1 MNFIKPTE
9 LFKISVPGNST
20 CLSIYANSSKE
31 MAQVLGD
38 AKRLAFQDLSATE
51 VAALF
56 LPITTYLRNNREW
69 TKPMAFFV
77 TKGFAGMLVLPF
89 KTKNLS
95 VVALSFHVKPILKWL
110 QRERPYYLLH
120 LKDDRASLYKGTMSE
135 LQSVKDFMHVALS
148 DIDGIYHDLDST
160 LYNLLQREQ
169 HPLMLAGNPRLV
181 STFKEMSQNRLIV
194 EQTMKWVDEYESV
207 DNLHKKSIELL
218 EPFLHRQE
226 SQYIKQYWNAKL
238 RHRTSS
244 NLNEIVDLAIKGG
257 IKHLFINEKMNVWGR
272 INYRTGEFTYHPRQV
287 DSKDDDILDD
297 IAELV
302 LFHRGIVTVLPPE
315 RMPDSQAAV
324 AVLRAKNE
332 YLPKRSIRR
341 EAKVQT
347 ENLLGA

>member
-31 MAQVLGD
+31 MAQLLGD
-38 AKRLAFQDLSATE
+38 AKRLAFQDLSTAE
-51 VAALF
+51 AAALF
-56 LPITTYLRNNREW
+56 LPITTYLRTHREW
-69 TKPMAFFV
+69 TRPMAFFV
-77 TKGFAGMLVLPF
+77 TKGFAGMLALPF

-110 QRERPYYLLH
+110 QRERPYFLLH
-120 LKDDRASLYKGTMSE
+120 LKDDRASLYKGTMSD
-135 LQSVKDFMHVALS
+135 LQRVKDFMHVALS

-160 LYNLLQREQ
+160 LYTHLQREQ
-169 HPLMLAGNPRLV
+169 HPLLLAGNPRLV
-181 STFKEMSQNRLIV
+181 STFKEMSHNKLIV
-194 EQTMKWVDEYESV
+194 EQTMKWVDEFETM

-226 SQYIKQYWNAKL
+226 SQYIRQYWNAKL
-238 RHRTSS
+238 RQRTSS

-272 INYRTGEFTYHPRQV
+272 INYKTSEFTYHPRQL
-287 DSKDDDILDD
+287 DAKDDDVLDD

-302 LFHRGIVTVLPPE
+302 LFHRGTVTVLPPE

-324 AVLRAKNE
+324 AILRPKNE
-332 YLPKRSIRR
+332 YMPKRSIRR
-341 EAKVQT
+341 ETSVT
-347 ENLLGA
+347 ETQLGA